1 MKDGKEKKVEFHPEH
16 ETILVVS
23 RSMNEWDW
31 NPSAKEALTV
41 FPLCSHASQAGTMI
55 RAARILS
62 QRAF

>member
-1 MKDGKEKKVEFHPEH
+1 MEFHPEH